1 MLGASCWNINTITA
15 VVFGGSYEIPAR
27 NAMKRPGETSVG
39 GFKDKHFGARR
50 RNRRFV
56 KIKITGELGFGR
68 EAGVDARE
76 TDQV

>member
-1 MLGASCWNINTITA
+1 
-15 VVFGGSYEIPAR
+15 
-27 NAMKRPGETSVG
+27 MKRPGETSVG

-68 EAGVDARE
+68 EVGVDARE